1 MRAPWHG
8 RLRLGFCPRDGRT
21 VLARRDHAGPVL
33 VQRPF
38 YPGDGAC
45 HVYMLHPPGG
55 LARDD
60 RLEVHIDVHGGGNA
74 LLTTPAATKVYRS
87 PQPGSAR
94 GPPLAWRSP
103 QPGSARGPPLAWRS
117 PQPGSARGLPLA
129 WKSPQPGSA
138 RGLPLAWKS
147 PAESSVSQHLD
158 VGAGCG
164 LEWLPQETILF
175 GGSGYRARTR
185 VRLAPDARF
194 SAWEIVTLG
203 RPASGDGYDA
213 GTAHLE
219 TRIDVG
225 EEPRLVERLG
235 WDRSAG
241 GSAPVLAAP
250 WGLGG
255 NPTLATYY
263 AYPADA
269 DTLDRARHLIGD
281 CEAIG
286 ATLLDDLLVVR
297 MLAREVEH
305 VRTLL
310 ADVWQGLRE
319 TVAGLPA
326 SPPRVW
332 AT

>member
-8 RLRLGFCPRDGRT
+8 RLRLGFCARDART
-21 VLARRDHAGPVL
+21 ALAHRDHAGPVL

-38 YPGDGAC
+38 YPGDGVC

-60 RLEVHIDVHGGGNA
+60 RLDVHVDVYGGGNA

-94 GPPLAWRSP
+94 GPPLAR
-103 QPGSARGPPLAWRS
+103 
-117 PQPGSARGLPLA
+117 
-129 WKSPQPGSA
+129 KSPV
-138 RGLPLAWKS
+138 
-147 PAESSVSQHLD
+147 ESSVSQHLD

-203 RPASGDGYDA
+203 RRASGDNYDTGA
-213 GTAHLE
+213 ARLE

-241 GSAPVLAAP
+241 ESAPVLAAP

-269 DTLDRARHLIGD
+269 DILDRARRLIGD

-297 MLAREVEH
+297 MLAGEVEN

-310 ADVWQGLRE
+310 AGLWQGLRE
-319 TVAGLPA
+319 TVAGLAP

>member
-1 MRAPWHG
+1 MA
-8 RLRLGFCPRDGRT
+8 
-21 VLARRDHAGPVL
+21 

-60 RLEVHIDVHGGGNA
+60 RLEVHVDVCGGGNA

-87 PQPGSAR
+87 P
-94 GPPLAWRSP
+94 
-103 QPGSARGPPLAWRS
+103 
-117 PQPGSARGLPLA
+117 
-129 WKSPQPGSA
+129 
-138 RGLPLAWKS
+138 
-147 PAESSVSQHLD
+147 AESSVSQDL
-158 VGAGCG
+158 VLGPGCG

-175 GGSGYRARTR
+175 GGSRYRARTR
-185 VRLAPDARF
+185 VRLAPGARF
-194 SAWEIVTLG
+194 TAWEIVTLG
-203 RPASGDGYDA
+203 RRASGDDYDTGA
-213 GTAHLE
+213 ARLE

-225 EEPRLVERLG
+225 EEPRLVERLA
-235 WDRSAG
+235 WDRAADE
-241 GSAPVLAAP
+241 SAPVLAAP

-281 CEAIG
+281 CEATG

-297 MLAREVEH
+297 MLAGEVER
-305 VRTLL
+305 VRTVL
-310 ADVWQGLRE
+310 ANLWQGLRR
-319 TVAGLPA
+319 TVSGLAP